1 MSRSLLASARNKWLY
16 CICWSIWALV
26 HFATLDYWNISWR
39 YAAIDSL
46 ISNIA
51 LAFSCLLIISNLRF
65 YRPQRNRPLYILV
78 LCVAVT
84 GFWLIVTDFILES
97 VEPAQVDFI
106 EDSLP
111 VRFNIGMLL
120 TGCSALISLLWYH
133 TEEMQE
139 NLQLK
144 SETEAIAKDAELYSL
159 RQQLQPH
166 FLFNS
171 LNSISSLVGSDP
183 TLSRK
188 MIQQLSTFLR
198 GTLNKE
204 DSGWVMLS
212 EEMEH
217 LQLYLEIEKVRFGHR
232 LITEVEITAPAAG
245 IPPMILQPIVE
256 NAIKFGLYDTIG
268 AVTINIRAVM
278 EGNDLV
284 VAVCN
289 PYDAETA
296 DPRKGTGFGLNS
308 IRRRLFLLFS
318 RNDLLAT
325 TYSDSVFTTTVKIPQ
340 QHDQSDNN

>member
-1 MSRSLLASARNKWLY
+1 M
-16 CICWSIWALV
+16 I
-26 HFATLDYWNISWR
+26 
-39 YAAIDSL
+39 
-46 ISNIA
+46 
-51 LAFSCLLIISNLRF
+51 
-65 YRPQRNRPLYILV
+65 
-78 LCVAVT
+78 
-84 GFWLIVTDFILES
+84 TDFILES
-97 VEPAQVDFI
+97 IAPARVDFI

-139 NLQLK
+139 SLQLK

-183 TLSRK
+183 VLSRK
-188 MIQQLSTFLR
+188 MIQQLSAFLR

-204 DSGWVMLS
+204 DTTWVLLS
-212 EEMEH
+212 EELDH
-217 LQLYLEIEKVRFGHR
+217 LELYLDIEKVRFGHR
-232 LITEVEITAPAAG
+232 LNTDVVITAPDAR

-268 AVTINIRAVM
+268 TVTITINADM
-278 EGNDLV
+278 ENNDLLV
-284 VAVCN
+284 SVCN
-289 PYDAETA
+289 PYDPETA
-296 DPRKGTGFGLNS
+296 DPKKGTGFGLNS

-318 RNDLLAT
+318 RNDLLTT
-325 TYSDSVFTTTVKIPQ
+325 TYNESVFNTTVKIPQ
-340 QHDQSDNN
+340 QHDQGDNH